1 MVVVLYKW
9 WCWCISSL
17 WWSCITGGDGVFIC
31 HGDVLVMMR
40 WLWWCIGGGGVC
52 GVVSVEVVLLCAVL
66 LGMGYCMWWCVSGGG
81 GGDGSLILLL
91 MWILKMSVLPPTDLH
106 PHVCPGA
113 RHGRLRHRNRRQRS
127 GRQTCPNLL
136 M

>member
-52 GVVSVEVVLLCAVL
+52 GVASVEVVLLYVVL

-91 MWILKMSVLPPTDLH
+91 MWILKCLSYLRPISTPTCVRAPGMAGYDTVTAGNGPGGRRVLIY
-106 PHVCPGA
+106 
-113 RHGRLRHRNRRQRS
+113 
-127 GRQTCPNLL
+127 
-136 M
+136 